1 MTQSGESGNTSG
13 NTKRRMT
20 SDELIKK
27 LAGKAKDGDTFYFFW
42 GDMKIP
48 AFLSESWEN
57 GGWGITKF
65 VALEMLVAVMILAIF
80 IPMAA
85 KVRGGQPVKGRLWN
99 LLEVFL
105 VYLRDNVIVA
115 AIGCKKTAAPYVPY
129 LWTLFFF
136 ILFCNLVGLIPGLS
150 TPTAA
155 IAITSTLALLT
166 LITVIATGILRHGV
180 IGFWTGMVPHVEGK
194 VGPINLAL
202 VMSPVLFVLEI
213 FGFFIKHC
221 TLCIRLM
228 ANMFGGGLILG
239 VLVAFIP
246 MVAGL
251 WYVWSPAAAVSAW
264 CGVTFLSVLGLVA
277 LTFLKLLVSFLQAY
291 IFTFLT
297 SIYIGMAINQH

>member
-1 MTQSGESGNTSG
+1 
-13 NTKRRMT
+13 MT

-42 GDMKIP
+42 GDVTIP
-48 AFLSESWEN
+48 EFLVN
-57 GGWGITKF
+57 LGITKY
-65 VALEMLVAVMILAIF
+65 VALELGVAVLMLAIF
-80 IPMAA
+80 IPMAV
-85 KVRGGQPVKGRLWN
+85 KVRGGLPVTGRLWN
-99 LLEVFL
+99 MLEVFL
-105 VYLRDNVIVA
+105 IYLRDNVIVA
-115 AIGCKKTAAPYVPY
+115 GIGSKKDAAPYVPY

-136 ILFCNLVGLIPGLS
+136 ILFCNLAGLIPGLS

-155 IAITSTLALLT
+155 IAVTGTLAALT
-166 LITVIATGILRHGV
+166 LAIVIATGVYRHGP

-194 VGPINLAL
+194 IGPINLAL
-202 VMSPVLFVLEI
+202 VMAPLLFVLEV
-213 FGFFIKHC
+213 FGFFVKHC

-239 VLVAFIP
+239 IIVAFIP
-246 MVAGL
+246 MVAVL
-251 WYVWSPAAAVSAW
+251 WTVWNPAAAVSTW
-264 CGVTFLSVLGLVA
+264 CLVTTLSFLGLVA